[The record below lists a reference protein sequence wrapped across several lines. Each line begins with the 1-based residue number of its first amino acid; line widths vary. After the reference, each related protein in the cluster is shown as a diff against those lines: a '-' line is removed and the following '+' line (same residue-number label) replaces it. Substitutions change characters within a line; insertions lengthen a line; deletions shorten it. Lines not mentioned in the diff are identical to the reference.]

1 MGLSH
6 GSVGVAQY
14 IVGEWLVVVMYSRVH
29 GACTRDRGIKVR
41 LIVAFRSVVS
51 TASTPHCCTQAGC
64 RTCRESTNFGGL
76 RDLKEVKVLN
86 PEGSYLRIES
96 IVLELALG
104 HPWGR
109 TSKASPGLQRP
120 LIESVV
126 AKERQVNLT

>member
-1 MGLSH
+1 MHEGSRHQSMIDRGLSKRFLDRLDATLLH
-6 GSVGVAQY
+6 PGG
-14 IVGEWLVVVMYSRVH
+14 MSRE
-29 GACTRDRGIKVR
+29 
-41 LIVAFRSVVS
+41 
-51 TASTPHCCTQAGC
+51 
-64 RTCRESTNFGGL
+64 REPTNFGGL

-126 AKERQVNLT
+126 AEERQVNLT